1 MSFDSLHG
9 PTILLHLML
18 NLELSSLAVKSCLQ
32 PLLDFI
38 KMILRFHF
46 PHQEIF
52 EWQKVSGRQYWVM
65 HEVTRGGRGKRR
77 RRRRRF
83 LGKSSRNIWEEGR
96 REEREEESGRRQN
109 DRVRGREGET
119 HRERGAGR
127 KTNRGTHSQRSF
139 GVLGFLTLKDIL

>member
-46 PHQEIF
+46 PHQEIV

-77 RRRRRF
+77 RRRRRRRF
-83 LGKSSRNIWEEGR
+83 LGKSSRNIWEEGG

-119 HRERGAGR
+119 DREEQVGRRIGAP
-127 KTNRGTHSQRSF
+127 TPTARS
-139 GVLGFLTLKDIL
+139 VYLGF

>member
-96 REEREEESGRRQN
+96 EEREEESGRRQN

-119 HRERGAGR
+119 HREEQVGRRIGAP
-127 KTNRGTHSQRSF
+127 TPTARSTW
-139 GVLGFLTLKDIL
+139 GF